1 MRINTWFL
9 IKIINTNESAV
20 ELDQKLEIIN
30 VGKEL
35 FYEKNY
41 PKIKFDTD
49 NDLPLNKSL
58 KFPTLTIIVRSVFE
72 ENKKCIL
79 SFI

>member
-1 MRINTWFL
+1 M
-9 IKIINTNESAV
+9 

-49 NDLPLNKSL
+49 NDLPLNKLL

-79 SFI
+79 NFI